1 MRVRGKEKKR
11 EKHLMSWA
19 EGIISKCDD
28 LGFHDDRG
36 YSGQTPVKPWKRAP
50 AATRRG
56 ACTWTGRELR
66 VTRCRDE
73 ACRNAPNVLGTCTC
87 TGR

>member
-36 YSGQTPVKPWKRAP
+36 TLDRPLSSLGSVH
-50 AATRRG
+50 RRLPEEVRVPGLAENLELPG
-56 ACTWTGRELR
+56 AGMRHVAMRRTYYL
-66 VTRCRDE
+66 
-73 ACRNAPNVLGTCTC
+73 
-87 TGR
+87 